1 MKIATIEQENETQVA
16 VKFPYN
22 ADAVAALKSAV
33 PWQSRKWDAKGK
45 FWLVTEAEV
54 EAAIAAIAPY
64 FDQVLDARTGADI
77 EEAQIE
83 AELSQIKANQA
94 YILENRAR
102 IEREITELEA
112 AVDNYSYRSKSS
124 RKSSMATDA
133 ALLRHSL
140 GNAQQPAEQLTE
152 MQVRGLAAAVRLLR
166 K

>member
-1 MKIATIEQENETQVA
+1 MKIATIEQANETQVA

-22 ADAVAALKSAV
+22 ADAVSALKNAI

-45 FWLVTEAEV
+45 FWLVADDM
-54 EAAIAAIAPY
+54 AGDAIAAITPHL
-64 FDQVLDARTGADI
+64 DQVVDARTGADI

-83 AELSQIKANQA
+83 AELAQIQANQA

-102 IEREITELEA
+102 IEREIAELES
-112 AVDNYSYRSKSS
+112 AVANYSYRSKSG
-124 RKSSMATDA
+124 RKATLATDA

-140 GNAQQPAEQLTE
+140 DNAQQPAEQLTE
-152 MQVRGLAAAVRLLR
+152 LQVRGLAAAVRLLR